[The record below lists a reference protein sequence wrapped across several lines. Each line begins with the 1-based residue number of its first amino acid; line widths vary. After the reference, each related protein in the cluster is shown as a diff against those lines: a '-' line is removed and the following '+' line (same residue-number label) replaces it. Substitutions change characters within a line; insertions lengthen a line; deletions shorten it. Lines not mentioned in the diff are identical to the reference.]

1 MASARTRADARAAA
15 LSWSARCDGRRTIA
29 APSTG
34 AGWSM
39 YLSVANASPNARQ
52 FAAAMSR
59 DNHVLRLC
67 GCISTEDNV
76 GPEWTGLMPVLWERR
91 KDRGRRRH
99 RHPPRRASRRWCS
112 LVWRYRVSCSQ
123 VSPVD
128 ALIFDLPSLQTSRY
142 NTHGAH
148 DAHGRG
154 SSLPTKTLTLR
165 SITPSKRFVPLC
177 HACVVCRVSARPNP
191 PSTHPIPSTITPSRP
206 LANRQHNTNPKHT
219 PPSRH
224 SSVNPGRATN
234 LNRST
239 HSLWNG

>member
-91 KDRGRRRH
+91 KDRGPVGT
-99 RHPPRRASRRWCS
+99 RHPGVSP
-112 LVWRYRVSCSQ
+112 LVLFGLAFRVSCSQ
-123 VSPVD
+123 AQLMRSF
-128 ALIFDLPSLQTSRY
+128 LICLHYRRLDIIRMGRMIAWSRLLFAHKNFNPSI
-142 NTHGAH
+142 HH
-148 DAHGRG
+148 
-154 SSLPTKTLTLR
+154 
-165 SITPSKRFVPLC
+165 SI
-177 HACVVCRVSARPNP
+177 
-191 PSTHPIPSTITPSRP
+191 
-206 LANRQHNTNPKHT
+206 
-219 PPSRH
+219 
-224 SSVNPGRATN
+224 
-234 LNRST
+234 
-239 HSLWNG
+239 